1 MNLTN
6 LVKHLLNPKQLEQ
19 LYQEQN
25 LNQDSEALLIYMNGE
40 LELDSEI
47 TIFEMEETDDD
58 LIFEKNGLRYIQFFP
73 VDHAIDLI
81 QFDLNLKDRGYSDTE
96 IAKRLLQYR
105 LTDA

>member
-1 MNLTN
+1 
-6 LVKHLLNPKQLEQ
+6 
-19 LYQEQN
+19 
-25 LNQDSEALLIYMNGE
+25 
-40 LELDSEI
+40 
-47 TIFEMEETDDD
+47 MEETDDD